1 MENTDKPKNTK
12 PQIFRDTAND
22 ENGKSW
28 LSLRSPPIR
37 SAPRFRTN
45 TDSPGVLFV
54 PDAVERGYYEPKRRL
69 APISNSMLTFLT
81 A

>member
-22 ENGKSW
+22 EEWKKLVELALSTNPIGTKVPDEYGFSW
-28 LSLRSPPIR
+28 SAIR
-37 SAPRFRTN
+37 S
-45 TDSPGVLFV
+45 
-54 PDAVERGYYEPKRRL
+54 DAVERGYYEPKRRL